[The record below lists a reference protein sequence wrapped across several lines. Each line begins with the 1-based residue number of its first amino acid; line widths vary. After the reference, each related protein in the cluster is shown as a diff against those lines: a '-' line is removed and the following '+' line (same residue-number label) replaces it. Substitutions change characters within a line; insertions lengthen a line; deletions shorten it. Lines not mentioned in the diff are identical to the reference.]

1 MSSAILRSAWVENDV
16 TVHAGIWEPLLLF
29 LKGRRFPF
37 SFARNFDLRNF
48 FSQGFQALGSW
59 REPSTIVRMK
69 LGEMIRMKMR
79 MRATRRVVTIV
90 SNSQHALI

>member
-48 FSQGFQALGSW
+48 F
-59 REPSTIVRMK
+59 
-69 LGEMIRMKMR
+69 
-79 MRATRRVVTIV
+79 RRV
-90 SNSQHALI
+90 SKHLGAGESPRQ